1 MRPRDEP
8 ERAWA
13 AEAIADGVRGAEPGD
28 IPRRL
33 CHVAVRLLPVARAS
47 VSLCNEGLPV
57 PLSASDDRAAY
68 LMEVQATLGEG
79 PCLHAARTGAPV
91 IAADLTAGRDAGRW
105 PVFAQQATALGV
117 RAVYVLPLGDA
128 AGCLGTLD
136 LYRDT
141 PGALTPGELR
151 TAYLM
156 AGVMT
161 VALMALPTGEEHG
174 GHPPETLWLSEL
186 ATEHD
191 EVHQAIGMVMAQL
204 GVGADEALARL
215 RGHAFARGLTVLDV
229 AHDVVAHRERF
240 ERDTP

>member
-8 ERAWA
+8 EGAWA
-13 AEAIADGVRGAEPGD
+13 ADAIAEGVRGAEPGE

-47 VSLCNEGLPV
+47 VSLCNEGMPV

-91 IAADLTAGRDAGRW
+91 IAADLAGGGDTGRW

-117 RAVYVLPLGDA
+117 RAVYALPLGDD

-136 LYRDT
+136 LYRDV
-141 PGALTPGELR
+141 PGVLSPGELR
-151 TAYLM
+151 TAYLV

-161 VALMALPTGEEHG
+161 VALMSLPTGDEHG
-174 GHPPETLWLSEL
+174 NRPPNGLWLSEL

-191 EVHQAIGMVMAQL
+191 EVYQAIGMVMAQL

-215 RGHAFARGLTVLDV
+215 RGHAFARGLTVLDL

-240 ERDTP
+240 ERDRF

>member
-8 ERAWA
+8 EQARAA
-13 AEAIADGVRGAEPGD
+13 DAIADGVRGAEPGE
-28 IPRRL
+28 IPHRL
-33 CHVAVRLLPVARAS
+33 CRVAVRLLPVARAS
-47 VSLCNEGLPV
+47 VSLCNEGMPV

-91 IAADLTAGRDAGRW
+91 IASDLAGGRDADRW
-105 PVFAQQATALGV
+105 PVFAQQATELGV
-117 RAVYVLPLGDA
+117 RAVYALPLGDD

-136 LYRDT
+136 LYRDV
-141 PGALTPGELR
+141 PGMLSPRELR

-161 VALMALPTGEEHG
+161 VALMALPTGEENG
-174 GHPPETLWLSEL
+174 ARPPDGVWLSEL
-186 ATEHD
+186 ATGHD

-204 GVGADEALARL
+204 GVSADAALARL

-229 AHDVVAHRERF
+229 AHEVVAHRERF
-240 ERDTP
+240 ERD